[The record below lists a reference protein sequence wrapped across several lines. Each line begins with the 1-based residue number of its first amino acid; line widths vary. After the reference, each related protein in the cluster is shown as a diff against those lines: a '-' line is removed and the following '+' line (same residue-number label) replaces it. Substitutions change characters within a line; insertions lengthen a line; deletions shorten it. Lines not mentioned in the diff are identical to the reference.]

1 MGDVKMVITDIQDV
15 NNSEELKELI
25 LGLIKENKQLRQENM
40 ELKEELDSFK
50 PTIDLNEMER
60 QYREYYSES

>member
-1 MGDVKMVITDIQDV
+1 MVITDIQDV
-15 NNSEELKELI
+15 NNLEELKELI

-60 QYREYYSES
+60 QYREYYSEI

>member
-1 MGDVKMVITDIQDV
+1 MVITDIQDV
-15 NNSEELKELI
+15 NNLEELKELI

>member
-15 NNSEELKELI
+15 NNLEQLKELI

>member
-1 MGDVKMVITDIQDV
+1 MVITDIKDV
-15 NNSEELKELI
+15 NNSEELKKLI
-25 LGLIKENKQLRQENM
+25 LGLIEENKQLRQENM

-60 QYREYYSES
+60 QYREYYSEI

>member
-15 NNSEELKELI
+15 NNLEELKELI

-60 QYREYYSES
+60 QYREYYSEI

>member
-15 NNSEELKELI
+15 NNLEELKELI